1 MKKFNLDKNGIER
14 VQLSKNIK
22 NLILK
27 EIKKNISE
35 KLKLNK
41 NISFIKISQCLNK
54 LDDESFNN
62 LFGNVA
68 TRYLSLSVTKKINSY
83 INNFKLNRKFKRV
96 FLHQMT
102 PLDLKENKKLKKNNF
117 CVYYRVVRK
126 KKERYTFYS

>member
-1 MKKFNLDKNGIER
+1 MKKFNLDKNGIEI
-14 VQLSKNIK
+14 VQLSKNIRK
-22 NLILK
+22 LILNDV
-27 EIKKNISE
+27 KKNISE

-83 INNFKLNRKFKRV
+83 INNFKLNRKFK
-96 FLHQMT
+96 
-102 PLDLKENKKLKKNNF
+102 K
-117 CVYYRVVRK
+117 
-126 KKERYTFYS
+126 YSCIK